1 MPNAILVP
9 MTGASGDAAALAAAF
24 LVGGADAHMDALFV
38 RPDPRDAVPLF
49 GEGMTGTLVDD
60 IMRAAESDG
69 VRHAGAAR
77 AVFERAVAAAG
88 ATVAERPGA
97 GGVTA
102 SFRAMVGRIEEVVPR
117 AARVRDLAV
126 FSRSAATSD
135 VEQQVAMEAA
145 LLSGGRPVLL
155 APDAAPS
162 SIGRAVAVAW
172 NGSRESA
179 RAVSSAM
186 PILAKAAKVVVLTA
200 ETSETRADAAGGLT
214 EYLAWHGLAAEART
228 FKASGAVGA
237 AIMDAAKAA
246 GADLLVMGGYGHSR
260 VREMVLGG
268 VTRWMVENGGLPVL
282 MAH

>member
-1 MPNAILVP
+1 MPDAILVP
-9 MTGASGDAAALAAAF
+9 MTGTPGDAAALAAAF
-24 LVGGADAHMDALFV
+24 LVGRPHAHVDALFV

-49 GEGMTGTLVDD
+49 GEGITGALVDD

-69 VRHAGAAR
+69 VKHAGAAR
-77 AVFERAVAAAG
+77 AVFETAVADAG
-88 ATVAERPGA
+88 ATVADRPGA
-97 GGVTA
+97 SGLTA
-102 SFRAMVGRIEEVVPR
+102 SFRSATGRAEEIVPR

-126 FSRSAATSD
+126 FSRSGAKRD
-135 VEQQVAMEAA
+135 VERQVAMEAA

-155 APDAAPS
+155 APDEAPAA
-162 SIGRAVAVAW
+162 IGRVVAVAW

-186 PILAKAAKVVVLTA
+186 PMLSRAEKVVVLTA
-200 ETSETRADAAGGLT
+200 ETSETQAGAAGGLS
-214 EYLAWHGLAAEART
+214 EYLSWHGLAAEART
-228 FKASGAVGA
+228 FKPAGAVGA
-237 AIMDAAKAA
+237 AIMDAATAA